1 MHSRI
6 AHTDLTIFNDE
17 HIDRSKMCAVNLRI
31 CLSSDGQMH
40 SRTTTSQNRTEQSGA
55 EQNKTITQ
63 KETKQ
68 QTQQQT
74 HSHDKFRA
82 ILLYTKTL

>member
-17 HIDRSKMCAVNLRI
+17 HIDRSKMCVVNLRI

-40 SRTTTSQNRTEQSGA
+40 IRALLLRKTEQNGA

-63 KETKQ
+63 KETKWQ
-68 QTQQQT
+68 KQQQT

-82 ILLYTKTL
+82 ILLCTKTL